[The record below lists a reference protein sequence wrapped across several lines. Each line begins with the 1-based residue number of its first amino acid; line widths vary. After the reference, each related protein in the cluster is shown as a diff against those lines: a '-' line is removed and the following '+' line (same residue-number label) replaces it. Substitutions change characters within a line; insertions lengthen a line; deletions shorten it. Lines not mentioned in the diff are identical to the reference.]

1 MSFFPTTE
9 DQWTLWITSF
19 VLTILFIAASYFGSR
34 LPWYQALKR
43 DDNYW
48 LLAGLWIVASLL
60 SYGAFYLI
68 TDRRLLPLF
77 VLVGYLNILW
87 IVLFYILEQFSWS
100 LFFIAVIIILNLY
113 IIVFLWQLNIWAAV
127 LVIPLEILYLYLF
140 YSIIHLGIN
149 NNITS

>member
-1 MSFFPTTE
+1 MSFFPTTK